1 MEYLDLDAWYA
12 YYSSEFLLLKQSMRL
27 ELESFVV
34 LLKSSFAAWL
44 GMCVILEQ
52 IVIIS
57 EKVVGL
63 LYLLYLFNNL
73 FLLCNVE

>member
-1 MEYLDLDAWYA
+1 MDYLDLDAWYA
-12 YYSSEFLLLKQSMRL
+12 YYCSAFLLLKQSMRL

-34 LLKSSFAAWL
+34 LLT

-57 EKVVGL
+57 ENVAGL
-63 LYLLYLFNNL
+63 VYFLNNL
-73 FLLCNVE
+73 LFLCNVE